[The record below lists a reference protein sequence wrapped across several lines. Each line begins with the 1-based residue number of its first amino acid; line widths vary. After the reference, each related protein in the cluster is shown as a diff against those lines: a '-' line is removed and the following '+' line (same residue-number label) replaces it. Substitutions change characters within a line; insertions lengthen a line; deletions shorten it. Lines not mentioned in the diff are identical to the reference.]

1 MVLSQH
7 RIWVQIFGNKYLLK
21 FEIRS
26 PLKVLRERERSRNAN
41 QRTVIVEFVKS
52 LYQTWGLYKLYR

>member
-7 RIWVQIFGNKYLLK
+7 RIWGQKFGSKYLLK

-26 PLKVLRERERSRNAN
+26 PVKVLNGRSRNGN
-41 QRTVIVEFVKS
+41 QRTALVEFVKS
-52 LYQTWGLYKLYR
+52 LYQI